1 MTKKNSLDHMN
12 ASGGGQA
19 AAQDDGVL
27 STRMN
32 ERRAAPA
39 AGRPR
44 GPGLIWCTQA
54 AALILLLV
62 TVSTAMAATGVT
74 PSKVRVGG
82 VMDLEGRSRGL
93 GQGMR
98 TGILAAINGVEVGGR
113 SIEFLT
119 LDDSYT
125 PTKTIERTNQLL
137 EEGVFLMIGNVGTPT
152 ATVSLPILADNG
164 VPAVGFFTGAGI
176 LRPGVGDI
184 VNFRASYVQETR
196 HVIDAALDAG
206 AAPRE
211 ICAYVQNDGYGMAG
225 VEGIKRALAEREG
238 TAGIVG
244 SLDRILSM
252 EGENPSRNGMGP
264 VGVYTRNTFEARE
277 GFLSLQSWQDEND
290 VSCRL
295 VVTVGTYNAIAQFAG
310 YSRYKGENWLISAVS
325 FTGAD
330 NFRDALRDLRIE
342 DNVVMT
348 QVVPHM
354 SSSLPIVEEARAA
367 LGDDLGYVSLEGFI
381 VGKMFV
387 EALRQVE
394 GTLTRQSF
402 LDAILGSRMYLGG
415 LQLDFTTDNQGSDLV
430 VPTIL
435 KGGQF
440 ENMADSDWKSLI
452 Q

>member
-1 MTKKNSLDHMN
+1 MMMKRENSIEYAGDPAGIPAEDLN
-12 ASGGGQA
+12 AIR
-19 AAQDDGVL
+19 VP
-27 STRMN
+27 
-32 ERRAAPA
+32 AAPA
-39 AGRPR
+39 ATRRSRP
-44 GPGLIWCTQA
+44 GWWLPIAALMFFLAGTSIA
-54 AALILLLV
+54 AAE
-62 TVSTAMAATGVT
+62 TGVT
-74 PSKVRVGG
+74 PSLIRIGG

-98 TGILAAINGVEVGGR
+98 AGILAAIDQVEVNGR
-113 SIEFLT
+113 TIEYLT

-125 PTKTIERTNQLL
+125 PEKTIESTNRLL

-152 ATVSLPILADNG
+152 ARVSLPILAEND

-206 AAPRE
+206 AEPRE

-225 VEGIKRALAEREG
+225 VEGIKRALAERDG
-238 TAGIVG
+238 TGDIVA
-244 SLDRILSM
+244 SLDRILSL
-252 EGENPSRNGMGP
+252 EGENPPRNGIGP

-277 GFLSLQSWQDEND
+277 GFLSLTDWQDTHD
-290 VSCRL
+290 VACRL

-310 YSRYKGENWLISAVS
+310 YSRYKGEDWLISAVS

-330 NFRDALRDLRIE
+330 NFRDALGELRIE

-348 QVVPHM
+348 QVVPHV

-367 LGDDLGYVSLEGFI
+367 LGDGLGYVSLEGFI
-381 VGKMFV
+381 VGKMLV

-394 GTLTRQSF
+394 GSLTRQSF

-435 KGGQF
+435 KAGRF
-440 ENMADSDWKSLI
+440 ENMTDSDWVSLI